1 MKSTDRAGAHA
12 ADRAP
17 SFPECARGLE
27 DLGKMLCWLW
37 QGGLLGSKLTQAR
50 DYKGLYN
57 SSESR
62 MERGKLTQQLFK
74 RDNQQQVGL
83 WRFRWGEGVSENSQI
98 IARAI

>member
-1 MKSTDRAGAHA
+1 MRSTDRAGAHA

-17 SFPECARGLE
+17 SFLECARGLE
-27 DLGKMLCWLW
+27 DLGKTLCWLW

-83 WRFRWGEGVSENSQI
+83 
-98 IARAI
+98 ARCGGSGRGKESVRTLRS

>member
-1 MKSTDRAGAHA
+1 M
-12 ADRAP
+12 
-17 SFPECARGLE
+17 RGLGGLE
-27 DLGKMLCWLW
+27 GLGKTLCWLW

-50 DYKGLYN
+50 DYTYKGLYN

-83 WRFRWGEGVSENSQI
+83 
-98 IARAI
+98 ARCGGSGRGKESMRTLRS